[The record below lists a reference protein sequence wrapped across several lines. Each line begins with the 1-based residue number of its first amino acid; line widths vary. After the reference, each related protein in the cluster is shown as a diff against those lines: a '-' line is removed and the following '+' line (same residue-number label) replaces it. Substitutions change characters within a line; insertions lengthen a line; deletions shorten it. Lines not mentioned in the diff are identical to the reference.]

1 MKLLIIKLAIL
12 VMSVFQDLF
21 TKFGLPEN
29 LAGDISF
36 LILFLVV
43 SIAFGMFVGRF
54 RLINVLINVYIA
66 IAILTVIPKEILEPT
81 SLAAL
86 FVFIATVIVLTM
98 IDSHLFDIH
107 LSGSGGSFFWR
118 LFVMSFFESGLI
130 FSVLIS
136 FWGKKTMIEYIS
148 SDIYNVFASPYARV
162 FWMLAPL
169 FVLFFINKKES
180 K

>member
-1 MKLLIIKLAIL
+1 MFSFGDIFIKLGLSDIL
-12 VMSVFQDLF
+12 A
-21 TKFGLPEN
+21 K
-29 LAGDISF
+29 DISF
-36 LILFLVV
+36 LLLFLVI
-43 SIAFGMFVGRF
+43 SIAFGMIIGRF

-66 IAILTVIPKEILEPT
+66 IAVLTVMPTEIISPY

-86 FVFIATVIVLTM
+86 FFFIGAVVVLTL

-118 LFVMSFFESGLI
+118 LFVMSFFEAGLI

-136 FWGKKTMIEYIS
+136 FWDKSVLLGFIS
-148 SDIYNVFASPYARV
+148 TDIYNLFVSQYARI

-169 FVLFFINKKES
+169 LVLFFINKKE

>member
-1 MKLLIIKLAIL
+1 MFALE
-12 VMSVFQDLF
+12 DLF
-21 TKFGLPEN
+21 LKLGLSGI
-29 LAGDISF
+29 LAKDISF
-36 LILFLVV
+36 LIFFLLV

-66 IAILTVIPKEILEPT
+66 IAILTVMPKEIFSPY

-86 FVFIATVIVLTM
+86 FFFVVAVIVLTM

-107 LSGSGGSFFWR
+107 ISGSGGSFFWR
-118 LFVMSFFESGLI
+118 LFVMSFFEAGLI
-130 FSVLIS
+130 FSVFIS
-136 FWGKKTMIEYIS
+136 FWEKESLLKIIS
-148 SDIYNVFASPYARV
+148 PDIYNLFVSQPARI

-169 FVLFFINKKES
+169 FILFFINKKE

>member
-1 MKLLIIKLAIL
+1 M
-12 VMSVFQDLF
+12 
-21 TKFGLPEN
+21 KFGLAEN

-36 LILFLVV
+36 LIFFLFV
-43 SIAFGMFVGRF
+43 SIGFGMFIGRY

-66 IAILTVIPKEILEPT
+66 IAILTVIPREILEPV

-86 FVFIATVIVLTM
+86 FVFVASVIVLTM

-107 LSGSGGSFFWR
+107 ISGSGGSFFWR
-118 LFVMSFFESGLI
+118 LFVMSFFEAGLI

-136 FWGKKTMIEYIS
+136 FWGSDTMVRYIS
-148 SDIYNVFASPYARV
+148 SDIYNLFASSYARI

-169 FVLFFINKKES
+169 FVLFFINKKEN